1 MAVYEYI
8 QGRIAELSPTL
19 AVLEQGG
26 IGYNIQISLHSYS
39 QIREKK
45 DVVLFIQEIIREDT
59 HDLYG
64 FFSKPERELFRQLI
78 SVSGIGA
85 NIARMMLSSLSPD
98 EIRQAIL
105 KDDVNLLKKIKGI
118 GAKTAQRVIID
129 LKDKLGKME
138 ESLQFLP
145 GPNNTTREEA
155 LSALTMLGF
164 GKTDTGKVL
173 DKLLTQKGEWEVEEM
188 IKAALK
194 LM

>member
-1 MAVYEYI
+1 MAIYEYI
-8 QGRIAELSPTL
+8 QGQVVDLNPTM

-26 IGYNIQISLHSYS
+26 IGYNIQISLHTFS

-45 DVVLFIQEIIREDT
+45 ACVLFIQEIIREDT
-59 HDLYG
+59 HDLFG
-64 FFSKPERELFRQLI
+64 FFSKAERELFKMLV

-85 NIARMMLSSLSPD
+85 NTARMMLSSLSPD
-98 EIRQAIL
+98 EIKNAIL
-105 KDDVNLLKKIKGI
+105 RDDVNLLKKIKGI

-129 LKDKLGKME
+129 LRDKLGKME

-145 GPNNTTREEA
+145 GLDNTTRDEA

-164 GKTDTGKVL
+164 GKTDTSKVL
-173 DKLLTQKGEWEVEEM
+173 DKLLSQKDDWGVEEL

>member
-1 MAVYEYI
+1 MAIYEYI
-8 QGRIAELSPTL
+8 QGKVSDLNPTM

-26 IGYNIQISLHSYS
+26 IGYNIQISLHSFS
-39 QIREKK
+39 QIRDKK
-45 DVVLFIQEIIREDT
+45 EVVLFIQEIIRDDT

-64 FFSKPERELFRQLI
+64 FFSKAERELFRQLI
-78 SVSGIGA
+78 SVSGIGS
-85 NIARMMLSSLSPD
+85 NTARMMLSSMSPD

-105 KDDVNLLKKIKGI
+105 RDDVALLKKIKGI

-129 LKDKLGKME
+129 LRDKLGKME

-145 GPNNTTREEA
+145 GPDNTIRDEA

-173 DKLLTQKGEWEVEEM
+173 DKLLTQKGDWEVENL

>member
-1 MAVYEYI
+1 MAVYEFI
-8 QGRIAELSPTL
+8 QGKVAELSPTT
-19 AVLEQGG
+19 AILEQSG
-26 IGYNIQISLHSYS
+26 IGYCIQISLHSYS

-45 DVVLFIQEIIREDT
+45 EVVLFIQEIIREDT

-64 FFSKPERELFRQLI
+64 FFSRPERELFRQLI
-78 SVSGIGA
+78 SVSGVGA
-85 NIARMMLSSLSPD
+85 NTARMMLSSLSPD

-118 GAKTAQRVIID
+118 GAKTAQRIIID
-129 LKDKLGKME
+129 LRDKLGKME
-138 ESLQFLP
+138 DSLQFLP
-145 GPNNTTREEA
+145 GSNNTTREEA

-173 DKLLTQKGEWEVEEM
+173 DKLLTEKTDWEVEEL

-194 LM
+194 IL

>member
-1 MAVYEYI
+1 MAIYEYI
-8 QGRIAELSPTL
+8 QGKVSDLNPTM

-26 IGYNIQISLHSYS
+26 IGYNIQISLHSFT
-39 QIREKK
+39 QIRDKK
-45 DVVLFIQEIIREDT
+45 EVVLFIQEIIREDT

-105 KDDVNLLKKIKGI
+105 RDDVGLLKKIKGI
-118 GAKTAQRVIID
+118 RAKTAQRVIID
-129 LKDKLGKME
+129 LRDKLGKME

-145 GPNNTTREEA
+145 GTDNTIRDEA

-164 GKTDTGKVL
+164 GKTDTGKML
-173 DKLLTQKGEWEVEEM
+173 DKLLTQKGDWEVEDL

>member
-1 MAVYEYI
+1 MPIYEYL
-8 QGRIAELSPTL
+8 QGKLADLKPTM
-19 AVLEQGG
+19 AVLEQSG
-26 IGYNIQISLHSYS
+26 IGYNVQISLHTYS

-45 DVVLFIQEIIREDT
+45 ELLLYIQEIIREDT

-64 FFSKPERELFRQLI
+64 FFSKPERELFRLLI

-98 EIRQAIL
+98 EIKQAIL
-105 KDDVNLLKKIKGI
+105 RDDVNLLKQIKGI

-129 LKDKLGKME
+129 LRDKLGKME

-145 GPNNTTREEA
+145 GPDNTSKDQA

-164 GKTDTGKVL
+164 GKTDTSKVL
-173 DKLLTQKGEWEVEEM
+173 DKLLAQKGVWEVEEL

-194 LM
+194 LL